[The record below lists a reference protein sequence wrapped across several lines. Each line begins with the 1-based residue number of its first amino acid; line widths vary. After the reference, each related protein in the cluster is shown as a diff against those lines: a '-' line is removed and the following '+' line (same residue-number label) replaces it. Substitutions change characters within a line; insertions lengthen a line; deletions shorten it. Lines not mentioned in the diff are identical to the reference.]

1 LLENLPFVPLEQDK
15 AEVFFCKKQLLF
27 IAADTLSLKNVL
39 SDGE

>member
-15 AEVFFCKKQLLF
+15 AEVFFCKEQRQF
-27 IAADTLSLKNVL
+27 ISTDTLSLKNVL